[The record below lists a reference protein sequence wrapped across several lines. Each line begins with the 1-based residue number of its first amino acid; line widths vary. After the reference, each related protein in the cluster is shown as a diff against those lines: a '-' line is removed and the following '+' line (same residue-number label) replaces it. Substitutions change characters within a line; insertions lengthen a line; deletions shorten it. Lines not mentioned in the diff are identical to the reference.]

1 MSKLLIVKA
10 ILALC
15 PGWDINHLNQTV
27 TTDCQEY
34 MVNCIYNKSLAPSES
49 DFKSCETRLKSLK
62 KMVPSGL
69 VK

>member
-15 PGWDINHLNQTV
+15 PGWDTNHLGQTV

-34 MVNCIYNKSLAPSES
+34 MVNCVYNKSLAPTES
-49 DFKSCETRLKSLK
+49 DFKSCEARLKSLK
-62 KMVPSGL
+62 KMVPSDL